1 MTIIQNTKVKKVSM
15 LIKKKIKMK
24 GYPLCDK
31 DLYDSY
37 LAQLIN
43 LHTCICIQYVH
54 VNISV

>member
-1 MTIIQNTKVKKVSM
+1 M